1 MPLDQKHEFER
12 SMMSFGDHLE
22 ELRRRLI
29 FALIVPLPLMIAL
42 FPFAD
47 EIRGILTRPVFD
59 ALRSAGLPAQLQ
71 AMNPAETLATDLKLS
86 IIFSLVLSGPWILWQ
101 GWKFIEPGLYNQE
114 RRFVHL
120 LVPGSTLLTFAGLA
134 LLYFGMLP
142 LMLRVLIAF
151 GLPPDQPVY
160 PIQDEQN
167 SAMKEDVP
175 AGSELEIPIRTT
187 TPKNLSPGMVWLS
200 PGEDALHVAVP
211 MGEGSNT
218 VRILNIAMIP
228 EGMVLQQY
236 RLREYINFILILM
249 VGIAIAFQM
258 PLVILLLG
266 WVGIIGTTL
275 LEQNRRYALL
285 GCGVVSAIITPA
297 DIVSMILMLVPLYAL
312 YELGIILLK
321 LAPADR
327 VAQGNVFKGA
337 VEDVLGRFQSQKED
351 DNDDDDDDD
360 DPPTAPSDTDPEPS
374 TPPRGTLPRTQ
385 VDEPDVPDS
394 ADDRDGDEDRTR

>member
-1 MPLDQKHEFER
+1 MPLDQQHEFDR

-29 FALIVPLPLMIAL
+29 LALIVPLPMMIVL

-47 EIRGILTRPVFD
+47 EIRGILTRPVFG

-86 IIFSLVLSGPWILWQ
+86 IIFALVLSGPWILWQ

-120 LVPGSTLLTFAGLA
+120 LVPGSALLTIAGLA

-151 GLPPDQPVY
+151 GVPADQTVY
-160 PIQDEQN
+160 PIQNGHEN
-167 SAMKEDVP
+167 AET
-175 AGSELEIPIRTT
+175 SEVTAPDQSIEIPIVTEMPET
-187 TPKNLSPGMVWLS
+187 LTPGMVWLS

-211 MGEGSNT
+211 NGDESGT
-218 VRILNIAMIP
+218 LRVLNVPLIP

-236 RLREYINFILILM
+236 RLREYVNFILILM
-249 VGIAIAFQM
+249 VGISIAFQM

-266 WVGIIGTTL
+266 WVGIIGTTV
-275 LEQNRRYALL
+275 LERNRRYALL
-285 GCGVVSAIITPA
+285 GCGVVSAVITPA
-297 DIVSMILMLVPLYAL
+297 DIVSMVLMLVPLYAL

-337 VEDVLGRFQSQKED
+337 VEDVLGRFQSS
-351 DNDDDDDDD
+351 DDDDDD
-360 DPPTAPSDTDPEPS
+360 DPSTDPMASEPKPS
-374 TPPRGTLPRTQ
+374 TPPPGTMPRNGNIET
-385 VDEPDVPDS
+385 DPSDNDGRSE
-394 ADDRDGDEDRTR
+394 DDRDRTD

>member
-1 MPLDQKHEFER
+1 MPLDQEHEFDR

-29 FALIVPLPLMIAL
+29 LALIVPLPLMIVL

-47 EIRGILTRPVFD
+47 EIRGILTHPVFG

-120 LVPGSTLLTFAGLA
+120 LVPGSALLTIAGLA

-151 GLPPDQPVY
+151 GVPADQTVY
-160 PIQDEQN
+160 PIQSGQ
-167 SAMKEDVP
+167 EDTET
-175 AGSELEIPIRTT
+175 SELTPDDRSVEIPIVTEMPET
-187 TPKNLSPGMVWLS
+187 LTPGMVWLS

-211 MGEGSNT
+211 TGEDSGT
-218 VRILNIAMIP
+218 LRVLNVPLIP

-266 WVGIIGTTL
+266 WVGIIGTKV

-285 GCGVVSAIITPA
+285 GCGVVSAVITPA
-297 DIVSMILMLVPLYAL
+297 DIVSMVLMLIPLYGL

-327 VAQGNVFKGA
+327 VAQGTVFKGA
-337 VEDVLGRFQSQKED
+337 VEDVLGRFQSQD
-351 DNDDDDDDD
+351 DHDDD
-360 DPPTAPSDTDPEPS
+360 DPPTDPMGPGPEPS
-374 TPPRGTLPRTQ
+374 TPPPGTMPRNANSETDDSTI
-385 VDEPDVPDS
+385 DER
-394 ADDRDGDEDRTR
+394 DDDDQDRTH

>member
-1 MPLDQKHEFER
+1 MPLDQDQEFER
-12 SMMSFGDHLE
+12 STMSFGDHLE
-22 ELRRRLI
+22 ELRRRVI
-29 FALIVPLPLMIAL
+29 FALIVPLPMMIVL
-42 FPFAD
+42 FPFAAD
-47 EIRGILTRPVFD
+47 IRGILTRPVFG

-160 PIQDEQN
+160 PVQN
-167 SAMKEDVP
+167 AQEGAMTSDMVAADSA
-175 AGSELEIPIRTT
+175 LEIPMYTEI
-187 TPKNLSPGMVWLS
+187 PKNLSPGMMWLS
-200 PGEDALHVAVP
+200 PGQDALHVAVP
-211 MGEGSNT
+211 MGEGSGS
-218 VRILNIAMIP
+218 VRVLNVALIP

-285 GCGVVSAIITPA
+285 GCGVVSAVITPA

-337 VEDVLGRFQSQKED
+337 VEDVLGRFQSQ
-351 DNDDDDDDD
+351 DDDDDDD
-360 DPPTAPSDTDPEPS
+360 DPSPNPGGFEPQPSK
-374 TPPRGTLPRTQ
+374 PPQGTMPRAGD
-385 VDEPDVPDS
+385 VEPDASSPTDRR
-394 ADDRDGDEDRTR
+394 DDDEDRAH